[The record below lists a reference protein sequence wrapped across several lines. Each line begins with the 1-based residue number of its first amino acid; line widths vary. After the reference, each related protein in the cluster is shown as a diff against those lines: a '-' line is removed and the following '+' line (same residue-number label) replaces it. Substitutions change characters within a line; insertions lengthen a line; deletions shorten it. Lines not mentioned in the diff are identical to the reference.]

1 MKKIEAIVKPFKLEE
16 IKEALEELGVR
27 GMTITEVSGYGQQK
41 GQAQTLRGKQYEVD
55 YVPKLK
61 LEIVVS
67 RKIASEAVKA
77 VSRAANITSP
87 NGGRVFS
94 STVDKAIRIRTGEQG
109 ERAL

>member
-16 IKEALEELGVR
+16 IKEALEELGVH
-27 GMTITEVSGYGQQK
+27 GMTVTEVSGYGQQK
-41 GQAQTLRGKQYEVD
+41 GRALTLRGKEYDVD

-67 RKIASEAVKA
+67 RKIASEAVKT
-77 VSRAANITSP
+77 VTRVANVASP
-87 NGGRVFS
+87 GGGKVFS
-94 STVDKAIRIRTGEQG
+94 SNVDQAIRIRTGEHG